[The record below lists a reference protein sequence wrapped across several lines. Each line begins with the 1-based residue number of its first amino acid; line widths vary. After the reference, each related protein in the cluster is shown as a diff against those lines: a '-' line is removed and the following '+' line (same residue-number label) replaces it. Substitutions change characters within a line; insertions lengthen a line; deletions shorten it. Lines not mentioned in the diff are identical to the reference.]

1 MDNQEQNFQPVD
13 LVHPKRERF
22 LNGGEMVL
30 ALFSFAILF
39 LIFGTPNNLPK
50 NNTFK
55 IPASV
60 ASIEETEKEFEN
72 PFDKIEIKAKSAYV
86 LDIKSKKVFFEK
98 DSDAQLPLASITKV
112 MTAVSALSLV
122 PESTVIG
129 IDKSDLV
136 LEGDGG
142 LFANEKWRLG
152 DLLNLTLIESSNDGA
167 YAVSSKV
174 GSIFAPE
181 SGEEGRKYFLYFMNK
196 KARELGLTQTYFN
209 NESGLDVNNFLSGG
223 YGSARDVA
231 QLMGY
236 AVTTYPSVF
245 RNTKYDELKLESLSK
260 LGHKAV
266 NTNKTVNS
274 IPGIIASKTGYTDLA
289 GGNLVV
295 VFDAGFGSPVA
306 VVALGSTYEDR
317 FLDVEK
323 LANATL
329 EYLLR
334 K

>member
-13 LVHPKRERF
+13 LAYVPKRERF
-22 LNGGEMVL
+22 LNRGEMVL
-30 ALFSFAILF
+30 ALFSFTILF
-39 LIFGTPNNLPK
+39 LIFGTSSNLPK

-60 ASIEETEKEFEN
+60 ASVEEVEKEFEN
-72 PFDKIEIKAKSAYV
+72 PFDKVEIKAKSAYV
-86 LDIKSKKVFFEK
+86 LDIKSNKVFFEK

-122 PESTVIG
+122 PESTIIN

-174 GSIFAPE
+174 GSIFAPGSNE
-181 SGEEGRKYFLYFMNK
+181 VGRKYFLSFMNQ
-196 KARELGLTQTYFN
+196 KAKELGLTQTYFN

-236 AVTTYPSVF
+236 AVTKYPNVF
-245 RNTKYDELKLESLSK
+245 RNTKYDELKVESLSK

-274 IPGIIASKTGYTDLA
+274 IPGIIASKTGYTELA
-289 GGNLVV
+289 GGNLAV

-306 VVALGSTYEDR
+306 VVLKDFSHDHQ
-317 FLDVEK
+317 
-323 LANATL
+323 N
-329 EYLLR
+329 
-334 K
+334 